1 MPNRGVLRTLT
12 GVCLAAAS
20 AMANAAAVASAAEVP
35 RPSPDFAI
43 NMTDGQKIVV
53 SQYKGKVCVLA
64 FILTTGPRCQNAH
77 LAFVLAH
84 QNFLSVR
91 HVDSEIGR
99 RTRHFRGARHS
110 GSVRHS
116 ARRSQANPS

>member
-1 MPNRGVLRTLT
+1 MPNRSVLRTLT
-12 GVCLAAAS
+12 GVCVAAAS
-20 AMANAAAVASAAEVP
+20 AMANAAAMASAAEVP

-43 NMTDGQKIVV
+43 NMTDGQKILV

-64 FILTTGPRCQNAH
+64 ARARSKNESQNAH

-84 QNFLSVR
+84 HNFLSVR
-91 HVDSEIGR
+91 HVDSEIRR

>member
-43 NMTDGQKIVV
+43 NMTDGQKILV
-53 SQYKGKVCVLA
+53 SQYKGKVCVQGMA
-64 FILTTGPRCQNAH
+64 SGEGASR
-77 LAFVLAH
+77 
-84 QNFLSVR
+84 
-91 HVDSEIGR
+91 GR
-99 RTRHFRGARHS
+99 RECLHGNRRPQTLD
-110 GSVRHS
+110 S
-116 ARRSQANPS
+116 ARRGRWRRPPANRAL